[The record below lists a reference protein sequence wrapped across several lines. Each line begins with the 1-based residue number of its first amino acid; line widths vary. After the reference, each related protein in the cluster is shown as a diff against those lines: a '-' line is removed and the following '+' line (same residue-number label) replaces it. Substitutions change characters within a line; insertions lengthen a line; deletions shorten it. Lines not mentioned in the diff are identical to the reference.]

1 MSATIKR
8 AMAAYGQQSLD
19 VTVMSAS
26 PHQLIVLLFEGAIKA
41 AKLAKMHLEARN
53 IPAKALE
60 ITKAIA
66 IVEDGLRLSL
76 DKSAGGELAE
86 NLDALYEYITL
97 QFFEA
102 NVKNDIEKIENN
114 ITLLSELKESW
125 ASIAPS
131 LTETQLAPPVHAVQ
145 HGKA

>member
-1 MSATIKR
+1 MKR

-41 AKLAKMHLEARN
+41 ANLAKMHLESKN
-53 IPAKALE
+53 IPAKAQE
-60 ITKAIA
+60 ISRAIA
-66 IVEDGLRLSL
+66 IIEDGLRLSL
-76 DKSAGGELAE
+76 DKNTGGELAE
-86 NLDALYEYITL
+86 NLDALYEYITR

-114 ITLLSELKESW
+114 IKLLTELKESW
-125 ASIAPS
+125 MSIVPTLSEA
-131 LTETQLAPPVHAVQ
+131 QKAPPAHAVQ